1 MCLVL
6 LELIQKFE
14 QIIFLLKSLQEKQL
28 SDADM
33 SVISNDNITFWKNKT
48 PKGYAYD
55 NISIFNMPI

>member
-14 QIIFLLKSLQEKQL
+14 QIVFLLKSLQEKQL

-33 SVISNDNITFWKNKT
+33 SVICNDNITF
-48 PKGYAYD
+48 
-55 NISIFNMPI
+55 